1 MQNWAIILGAS
12 SGIGASCAEALAK
25 KGLNIYGLYLRKKQ
39 TDIDTLKNK
48 LQKYNVEIVFKK
60 ANAANLDNIESC
72 INELNQKDNINIKM
86 LIHSVA
92 FGTLKNMISSDGSHL
107 SKKQIDM

>member
-39 TDIDTLKNK
+39 S
-48 LQKYNVEIVFKK
+48 EIVIRLEIGKF
-60 ANAANLDNIESC
+60 I
-72 INELNQKDNINIKM
+72 Q
-86 LIHSVA
+86 
-92 FGTLKNMISSDGSHL
+92 GS
-107 SKKQIDM
+107 

>member
-39 TDIDTLKNK
+39 TDR
-48 LQKYNVEIVFKK
+48 
-60 ANAANLDNIESC
+60 
-72 INELNQKDNINIKM
+72 
-86 LIHSVA
+86 
-92 FGTLKNMISSDGSHL
+92 
-107 SKKQIDM
+107 